1 MNEFVEQ
8 FVIEG
13 RELVAQGSDDLLAL
27 EERPDD

>member
-13 RELVAQGSDDLLAL
+13 RELVAQGLPREPIPASDL
-27 EERPDD
+27 P